1 MIRDAS
7 IRLSRSWD
15 VPYSLLVWPELS
27 GEAKVAALWL
37 WNNVQGRPGE
47 LSFRLSELA
56 AACGRLQPRGARRWV
71 EYLVEE
77 GLVEVT
83 ANDGRGTFYVIVNDP
98 DEVAKQK
105 RDELRHRRAN
115 PKKSVKGVKR
125 KPDPDPI

>member
-15 VPYSLLVWPELS
+15 VPYSILVWPELS

-56 AACGRLQPRGARRWV
+56 AACGRLQNRGARRWL

-77 GLVEVT
+77 GLIEVT
-83 ANDGRGTFYVIVNDP
+83 GKDRGTFYVVVNDP
-98 DEVAKQK
+98 DEVAQRK
-105 RDELRHRRAN
+105 RDELTQRRAN
-115 PKKSVKGVKR
+115 LKKAVKGEKR
-125 KPDPDPI
+125 KPDPAPI